1 MIDIASVQNKLALL
15 AAGNEEYASFNKRV
29 VNTRKNLLG
38 VRVPDMR
45 KLAKEL
51 SKQTSFSDIF
61 EYLKELDRTSYEQ
74 VLLAGLII
82 NRAALDDKN
91 AIKLAEQYI
100 KLADSWAE
108 IDIFASKRRKF
119 NEKLWWDFAVKSLA
133 SKNEFVVRYGIIE
146 MMANYLNKS
155 YIEQVFANLRSVQH
169 DGYYVRMGMAWLYA
183 TAAIN
188 FYKLTYKKLKLPRL
202 LIGPSEKLLLK
213 CSNPTSS
220 HPYRK
225 TRSDNFVAYFNFQK
239 LLGAATFDAIPS
251 RQFFYE
257 KPR

>member
-183 TAAIN
+183 TAAI
-188 FYKLTYKKLKLPRL
+188 
-202 LIGPSEKLLLK
+202 
-213 CSNPTSS
+213 
-220 HPYRK
+220 
-225 TRSDNFVAYFNFQK
+225 D
-239 LLGAATFDAIPS
+239 
-251 RQFFYE
+251 FYE
-257 KPR
+257 QTLKEVKTAPLAAWTKRKALTKMLESSQFASVQKDEIRQLRSLL